1 MITLE
6 QARQRIDEAVERLP
20 VTPVRLRQAV
30 GCRVG
35 QNVVAPIN
43 VPNFSSSAMDGV
55 AVRSSDLEGEG
66 PWRLPIQAVIAA
78 GQLNQDTLLPGRAVK
93 IMTGAP
99 LMREADTVVPIED
112 VTVQSGNVLIKERPP
127 TGQFVRPLGDDIVT
141 GELLFREGDVLGPV
155 DVGVLASIGVTEVEA
170 VPSPRIVI
178 ISTGAEVVEP
188 GRELGPGQIYDSNV
202 TVLEN
207 LLACD
212 GLHASV
218 QSRALPDDTD
228 DLRVKIQE
236 CLNNYDVIVS
246 TGGVSM
252 GDFDFVP
259 DAVRG
264 LGGKILFHKVAV
276 KPGKPVLVAQLGNCW
291 FMGLPGNPVSVVAG
305 YHLFVRRVV
314 SRLAGVRSGPRS
326 TWALLADDLKI
337 KGNRECLV
345 GARVEETES
354 GAIVHPVM
362 RQKSGRLSSI
372 RGVNSFIITDGG
384 SRTIPKGNKVYVEWI
399 S

>member
-1 MITLE
+1 
-6 QARQRIDEAVERLP
+6 
-20 VTPVRLRQAV
+20 
-30 GCRVG
+30 
-35 QNVVAPIN
+35 
-43 VPNFSSSAMDGV
+43 
-55 AVRSSDLEGEG
+55 
-66 PWRLPIQAVIAA
+66 
-78 GQLNQDTLLPGRAVK
+78 
-93 IMTGAP
+93 
-99 LMREADTVVPIED
+99 
-112 VTVQSGNVLIKERPP
+112 
-127 TGQFVRPLGDDIVT
+127 
-141 GELLFREGDVLGPV
+141 
-155 DVGVLASIGVTEVEA
+155 
-170 VPSPRIVI
+170 
-178 ISTGAEVVEP
+178 
-188 GRELGPGQIYDSNV
+188 
-202 TVLEN
+202 
-207 LLACD
+207 
-212 GLHASV
+212 
-218 QSRALPDDTD
+218 
-228 DLRVKIQE
+228 
-236 CLNNYDVIVS
+236 
-246 TGGVSM
+246 M